1 MNTLYNEVVVRL
13 GLERI
18 PEEVIKSSLSNT
30 LKKFN
35 RRVDDILRDVTVN
48 VAEYQS
54 RCGKVSDLELEDLI
68 GYSDLE
74 VALNLTIINALN
86 PAVYHTYYSFAKS
99 SAEFVIANA
108 KELEEETTM
117 TNVELIEKYEGIKS
131 RIQAFLEELN

>member
-35 RRVDDILRDVTVN
+35 RRVDVILRDVTVN

-54 RCGKVSDLELEDLI
+54 RCGKVSDLALEDLI

-74 VALNLTIINALN
+74 VALSLTIINALN
-86 PAVYHTYYSFAKS
+86 PAAYHTYYSFAKS